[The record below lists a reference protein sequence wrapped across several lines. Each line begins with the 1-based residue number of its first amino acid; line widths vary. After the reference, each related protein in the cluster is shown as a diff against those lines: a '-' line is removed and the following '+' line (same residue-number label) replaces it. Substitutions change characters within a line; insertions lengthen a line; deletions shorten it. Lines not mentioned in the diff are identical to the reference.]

1 MLRLRSWMFVPG
13 ISEKM
18 VMKALGLS
26 IDVAMLDL
34 EDGVVPEMK
43 AAARPIVAKALQSS
57 RTGGPVRYVRV
68 NACNTKDLEKDLD
81 AVVVPGLDGIVVP
94 KIETIEEAQELNE
107 NLTRL
112 EKERGLAIG
121 SIKTMLAI
129 ETAKAIIAAP
139 LLATATARV
148 SGLMFGAEDFSKD
161 IDLPTIRTGQARD
174 FIYARSAIVVASAAA
189 RIQSVDAVWPDMQD
203 IEGLRRDALLGRDL
217 GFTGKSLIHPSQIEI
232 INSSFSPSTREIAYA
247 EELIHD
253 FEKALV
259 DGHGSISF
267 HGTLVDRPIYERA
280 RSTVLAGQREMNSGN
295 KPIIT

>member
-18 VMKALGLS
+18 VMKALNLGL
-26 IDVAMLDL
+26 DVAMLDL

-43 AAARPIVAKALQSS
+43 AKARPIVAKALQSFRS
-57 RTGGPVRYVRV
+57 GGPARFVRV
-68 NACNTKDLEKDLD
+68 NACNTTDLEKDLD

-94 KIETIEEAQELNE
+94 KIETIEEAKELNV

-112 EKERGLAIG
+112 EKERGLDIG

-139 LLATATARV
+139 HLATATARV

-161 IDLPTIRTGQARD
+161 IELPTIRTGQARD
-174 FIYARSAIVVASAAA
+174 FIYARSAIVLAAAAA
-189 RIQSVDAVWPDMQD
+189 RIQSVDAVWPDIQD
-203 IEGLRRDALLGRDL
+203 IEGLRSDTLLGRDL

-232 INSSFSPSTREIAYA
+232 INSTFSPTRREIAFA
-247 EELIHD
+247 EELIRE
-253 FEKALV
+253 FEKALL

-267 HGTLVDRPIYERA
+267 QGKLVDRPIYERA
-280 RSTVLAGQREMNSGN
+280 RSTVNAGRRDLDSEKKHN
-295 KPIIT
+295 IF